1 MISIN
6 KINNLNKTDFI
17 SIFGNIFEKT
27 EWIAEKTYSFTPF
40 NDSEEFIFKI
50 MEVFE
55 NCNKEDHLK
64 IFNSHPNLVIE
75 KTMTD
80 DSKKEQKN
88 SKLNECTERE
98 YKEFNKLNNE
108 YKKKFNFPFI
118 ISVKRK
124 NKIQI
129 LNIFRQR
136 IINNID
142 IEFNEAK
149 NQVKKI
155 ASLRLEEILI
165 NNI

>member
-1 MISIN
+1 M
-6 KINNLNKTDFI
+6 
-17 SIFGNIFEKT
+17 NI
-27 EWIAEKTYSFTPF
+27 
-40 NDSEEFIFKI
+40 
-50 MEVFE
+50 
-55 NCNKEDHLK
+55 
-64 IFNSHPNLVIE
+64 
-75 KTMTD
+75 
-80 DSKKEQKN
+80 
-88 SKLNECTERE
+88 
-98 YKEFNKLNNE
+98 
-108 YKKKFNFPFI
+108 KKKFNFPFI